1 MIKRKVKSM
10 CGLSLA
16 LVLAANVSPVV
27 SYATVREEN
36 GNDSKITREY
46 KLDSSYLKKDDAE
59 VVEKKIID
67 GVDTKTDENIS
78 VIVEFVS
85 PPKAEEFNKSG
96 EAKMFAQ
103 DKVERDHQ
111 VFEGFLNSMPKKYNS
126 KGNTSIEYS
135 YKEVFNGVS
144 LTIPGSE
151 VKNLLNCSVVKRIHP
166 DVEVQVDLPEK
177 VETNGEGITNKPE
190 GKMADSIPH
199 IGVDEL
205 HTENVTGKGVKVGVL
220 DTGIDYNHPDLTN
233 VYKGFRAEDGDAN
246 SQDMDNVIG
255 WDFIGGDADPMET
268 TYEDWQESGE
278 PEFDS
283 RGNAYYTAHGTHVS
297 GTIAGQAENTE
308 NKMAVKGVAPDV
320 ELYSYRVLG
329 KYGSGATS
337 GIIAAV
343 EKSVKD
349 GMDVINMSLG
359 SPSGTPF
366 DPLVTAVNNASL
378 AGVVTA
384 ISNGNSGPNPVT
396 VGSPGTAQLPIAV
409 GASTT
414 PLIVAD
420 YELEVGEGIKLTTAN
435 QVIAD
440 FSKSIESS
448 HNKEYE
454 AVYCNLGYAEDFDGK
469 DLTGKVALVDR
480 GDITFVEKATNAKN
494 AGAEYVIIMNNTTA
508 NEIPN
513 QGESKAANAIAV
525 NQAEGEIIKANLSDE
540 GTITLSLNKL
550 SDKELKGDEI
560 TEFSSA
566 GPVLT
571 TDEIRPDIVA
581 PGSQIFSTVPEYMND
596 KNTEVDDY
604 SVAYGRMSGTSMAAP
619 HIAGVAALILQENPD
634 YKPEDV
640 KAVMMNTSENLN
652 QFRGDEYSVHQQGA
666 GRINAYEAVYDDTHI
681 TAENIVYDGVDN
693 RELVNKTG
701 LLFFGKYSKEEEKPS
716 DKSKTIPITIE
727 NNSDSEKTYNVSVK
741 YSESDRAKD
750 ALTNGVSVNMEDTI
764 TVEANSSVTVDATLN
779 MPGNAETGIYEG
791 YIVIVEENSQKDYQM
806 PFSVSY
812 KNSGFDQLF
821 YPSMMGG
828 FAEGLTSMTSSDLF
842 NRDETQSNLYADIEV
857 GIQINEPVSQIY
869 GFVKDK
875 ESGEYLGYAGGD
887 MDASWIPTGSQ
898 ALISALV
905 PNGRVQK
912 LKDGNITNEHILLE
926 NGIYELELVAVRP
939 DGTTFKGSLPM
950 AIINDAEEN
959 KMSLNFEPGVTEV
972 TEDMYSTKA
981 WADGNNYEALWVEG
995 NISNGIV
1002 EELKTKYGMD
1012 YLDQSEVNNPLFT
1025 YVTGSGMLS
1034 PLGAWAKEDGDF
1046 LLAGI
1051 EKADLE
1057 KGPFVLEGRSIN
1069 PGKVASKSEPYIFIN
1084 EGESYLEFKLDKDY
1098 AKTGEEVKAALAFNN
1113 VEDVAKGTFVLYD
1126 FGNAIYD
1133 VADIQPSEALKA
1145 ELEKN
1150 NNEIDINFEK
1160 VASDYDT
1167 KTSYKISFEIT
1178 GDKVVGITGDL
1189 DLFDITYKL
1198 SDIRGINEDFFVS
1211 IGEFTNN
1218 AFACSDATF
1227 QNSNGQ
1233 DVKVESKTVKDF
1245 IKSVDTKETLVYG
1258 SIAMTGLG
1266 STDIE
1271 IYALDSEGNRY
1282 DTDNEK
1288 TYRYDRLY
1296 SFNLPIT
1303 DGEYKIIA
1311 EMPGHFNVIGN
1322 IKGGKYVNGEL
1333 VGRQVNLDTDSYFA
1347 PNLRTIAGD
1356 ANEDGAI
1363 DMHDVNIVMSYL
1375 DKEIQ
1380 NTEGNSP
1387 DFDQNGTVTIEDFIA
1402 LFNNYG
1408 KQNFNIDDS
1417 KVPELL
1423 VDGKD
1428 IIDVLEELGLFE
1440 NGEGFGIELNK
1451 DVNESFQGEKV
1462 TFIANTEYDPGY
1474 YTFKFY
1480 TRKDGEAEWTLSR
1493 EESQDPVFEWT
1504 PEEAGNY
1511 EVKVRSLHPSGQE
1524 IQDTTTHLV
1533 KSLDSIV
1540 VSPVNNFRA
1549 TTINKKD
1556 VTVEWKAPE
1565 NAEGL
1570 TGYVLYKDGKK
1581 VGEVDADDTSYTFK
1595 GLNRHTI
1602 YNFKIAAK
1610 YVNDELSTKES
1621 LTLRTDR

>member
-1 MIKRKVKSM
+1 MIRRKVKSM
-10 CGLSLA
+10 CGFALA

-27 SYATVREEN
+27 SYATVKEESGN
-36 GNDSKITREY
+36 GSKLTREY

-59 VVEKKIID
+59 VAEKKIID
-67 GVDTKTDENIS
+67 GVDTKTDEEIS

-85 PPKAEEFNKSG
+85 PSIAEGVNKERQAS
-96 EAKMFAQ
+96 ALTQSKI
-103 DKVERDHQ
+103 ERDHQ
-111 VFEGFLNSMPKKYNS
+111 SFKEFLDSMPAKYKS
-126 KGNTSIEYS
+126 TGNTSIEYS

-144 LTIPGSE
+144 LRIPGSE

-166 DVEVQVDLPEK
+166 DVEVQVDLPEE
-177 VETNGEGITNKPE
+177 VEKNSEGITNRPE
-190 GKMADSIPH
+190 GKMADSVPH
-199 IGVDEL
+199 IGVDDL
-205 HTENVTGKGVKVGVL
+205 HKENVTGKGVKVGVL

-233 VYKGFRAEDGDAN
+233 AYKGFRAEQGNSN
-246 SQDMDNVIG
+246 SQNIDDVMG
-255 WDFIGGDADPMET
+255 WDFISGDADPMET

-297 GTIAGQAENTE
+297 GTIAGTADNTE
-308 NKMAVKGVAPDV
+308 NKMAVKGIAPDV
-320 ELYSYRVLG
+320 ELYGYRVLG

-359 SPSGTPF
+359 SSNGTPF
-366 DPLVTAVNNASL
+366 DPLVTAVNNATL
-378 AGVVTA
+378 AGVVTV

-435 QVIAD
+435 QVITD
-440 FSKSIESS
+440 FSKSIEGS
-448 HNKEYE
+448 HGKEYE
-454 AVYCNLGYAEDFDGK
+454 AVYCNLGYVEDFEGK

-480 GDITFVEKATNAKN
+480 GDITFVEKATNAKK

-525 NQAEGEIIKANLSDE
+525 NQAEGEIIKANLSSE
-540 GTITLSLNKL
+540 GTIKLTLNKL
-550 SDKELKGDEI
+550 SDKELKGDDI
-560 TEFSSA
+560 TEFSST

-581 PGSQIFSTVPEYMND
+581 PGSQIFSTVPEYIND

-619 HIAGVAALILQENPD
+619 HITGVAALILQENPD

-652 QFRGDEYSVHQQGA
+652 QFRSDEYSVHQQGA

-693 RELVNKTG
+693 RELVNETG
-701 LLFFGKYSKEEEKPS
+701 LIFFGKYSKDEENQS
-716 DKSKTIPITIE
+716 DKSKSIPVTIE
-727 NNSDSEKTYNVSVK
+727 NNSDSEKTYTVSIK
-741 YSESDRAKD
+741 YSQSDRAKD
-750 ALTNGVSVNMEDTI
+750 AVTNGVAVNMEDKI
-764 TVEANSSVTVDATLN
+764 TVEANSSETVDATLSIS
-779 MPGNAETGIYEG
+779 GNAETGIYEG
-791 YIVIVEENSQKDYQM
+791 YIVIVEEESQKDYQM

-842 NRDETQSNLYADIEV
+842 NRDETQLNLYSDIEV
-857 GIQINEPVSQIY
+857 GIQTNEPISQIY

-887 MDASWIPTGSQ
+887 MDTSWIQTGSQ
-898 ALISALV
+898 AIISALV

-912 LKDGNITNEHILLE
+912 LKGENITNEYMLLE
-926 NGIYELELVAVRP
+926 NGIYELELIAVRP
-939 DGTTFKGSLPM
+939 DGTTFNGSLPM
-950 AIINDAEEN
+950 AIINDANEN
-959 KMSLNFEPGVTEV
+959 EMTLNVEPGVTEV
-972 TEDMYSTKA
+972 TEDMYSTKT
-981 WADGNNYEALWVEG
+981 WADGNDYEALWLEG

-1002 EELKTKYGMD
+1002 EELKTKHGMD
-1012 YLDQSEVNNPLFT
+1012 YLDQSEVNNPLFS
-1025 YVTGSGMLS
+1025 YVTKSGMFA

-1051 EKADLE
+1051 EKEDLSE
-1057 KGPFVLEGRSIN
+1057 GPFVLEGRSIN
-1069 PGKVASKSEPYIFIN
+1069 PGKVSSKSEPYIFIN
-1084 EGESYLEFKLDKDY
+1084 EGESYLEFDIEKDY
-1098 AKTGEEVKAALAFNN
+1098 ARVGEEFNASLSMNN
-1113 VEDVAKGTFVLYD
+1113 VEDVAQGDFVLYD
-1126 FGNAIYD
+1126 FGNAVYD
-1133 VADIQPSEALKA
+1133 IVNIQPSESLKA
-1145 ELEKN
+1145 ELQKN
-1150 NNEIDINFEK
+1150 NNTIDINFEK
-1160 VASDYDT
+1160 IASDYDT
-1167 KTSYKISFEIT
+1167 KTSYKINFEIK
-1178 GDKVVGITGDL
+1178 GENVVGISGDL

-1198 SDIRGINEDFFVS
+1198 SELRGINKDFFVS
-1211 IGEFTNN
+1211 IGEFKKNSFSCN
-1218 AFACSDATF
+1218 DAKF
-1227 QNSNGQ
+1227 KNSLGET
-1233 DVKVESKTVKDF
+1233 VEVESKTVNDF
-1245 IKSVDTKETLVYG
+1245 IGLVDPNDTLVYG
-1258 SIAMTGLG
+1258 SIGTAGFG
-1266 STDIE
+1266 SKDIE
-1271 IYALDSEGNRY
+1271 IYAVDSDGNRY
-1282 DTDNEK
+1282 ETDNQD
-1288 TYRYDRLY
+1288 TYRYERLY
-1296 SFNLPIT
+1296 SFKLPVI

-1311 EMPGHFNVIGN
+1311 EMPGHFNVIAN
-1322 IKGGKYVNGEL
+1322 IKGGDYVDGEL
-1333 VGRQVNLDTDSYFA
+1333 VGKQVDLGTDSYFA
-1347 PNLRTIAGD
+1347 PTLRPIAGD

-1363 DMHDVNIVMSYL
+1363 DMHDVNIVMNSL
-1375 DKEIQ
+1375 DKEVQ
-1380 NTEGNSP
+1380 NTQGNAP
-1387 DFDQNGTVTIEDFIA
+1387 DFDQDGIVTIEDFIH

-1408 KQNFNIDDS
+1408 KQNFNRDDS
-1417 KVPELL
+1417 KTPELI

-1428 IIDVLEELGLFE
+1428 IIDVLEELGIFE

-1451 DVNESFQGEKV
+1451 DMTESFEGEKV
-1462 TFIANTEYDPGY
+1462 TFTANTEYDPGY
-1474 YTFKFY
+1474 YNFRFY
-1480 TRKDGEAEWTLSR
+1480 TRRVGESDWTLAR

-1504 PEEAGNY
+1504 PEVAGNY
-1511 EVKVRSLHPSGQE
+1511 EVKVRAMHPSGQE
-1524 IQDTTTHLV
+1524 IQDTITHFV

-1556 VTVEWKAPE
+1556 VIVEWNAPE
-1565 NAEGL
+1565 NTEGL

-1581 VGEVDADDTSYTFK
+1581 IGEVDAGETSYIFK

-1610 YVNDELSTKES
+1610 YVNDKLSTKES
-1621 LTLRTDR
+1621 ITLRTAR